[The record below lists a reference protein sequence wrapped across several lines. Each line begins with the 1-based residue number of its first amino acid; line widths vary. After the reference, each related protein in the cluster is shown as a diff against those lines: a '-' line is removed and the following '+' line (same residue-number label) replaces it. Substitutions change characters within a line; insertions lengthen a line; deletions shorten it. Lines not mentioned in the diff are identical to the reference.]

1 MVDLQWI
8 QESFSWPKKPIQTHT
23 QNQNNQGTNH
33 GTALP
38 SSPAEYLSAL
48 ESLQTQ
54 ERALAYDAAA
64 IANATQTERDAAA
77 IFDAMRAKERERSSS
92 SGHGDHFLA
101 NVDRIDDGSSDLMR
115 VARALPKGAHL
126 HCHFNTVLHPSFLV
140 RRARDVRCMYVR
152 SSCSLAGDGFK
163 EAAITFSVLREA
175 DVLAVGVGDVFEKDY
190 TPYAWMRYSD
200 FLQRFPGGLEKGE
213 EWLVGKMVL
222 AVEDV
227 HAVNQTLEGVWDLFN
242 RSTQMM
248 KGLFNYESAFR
259 AYIGAAIDSFVADN
273 IMYAEVRPNFFDK
286 YIVSDDG
293 ETRLDHHAW
302 LRIIGEETAAKIRQL
317 DAEGEKGRF
326 VGMKVIYCAPR
337 SIRHEDMEWCL
348 NDCIELKQAFPDLIC
363 GFDMVGCE
371 SRGHPL
377 RHFHAQL
384 LAFQSRCTALNLP
397 IPFLFHAGETLD
409 SRSPTD
415 SNLYDAI
422 LLRTKRIGHGYALA
436 HHPLLMQRCRELR
449 IAVEICPISNE
460 ILHLCASVAAG
471 AHVLPTLLANN
482 VPCALSSDNP
492 AYFRSSLGH
501 DFYAVAV
508 GMGVVGLLGCKVLVE
523 WGIEHSCMEAEER
536 AGVRRVWEGRWR
548 GFCEWVVREFGGV
561 YL

>member
-1 MVDLQWI
+1 MVDFQWI
-8 QESFSWPKKPIQTHT
+8 QESFSWPKKPIQN
-23 QNQNNQGTNH
+23 QNQNTTTGTNH

-38 SSPAEYLSAL
+38 SSTTEYLSAL
-48 ESLQTQ
+48 DSLQSQ
-54 ERALAYDAAA
+54 EHALAYDALA

-77 IFDAMRAKERERSSS
+77 IFDAMRAKERERLYGHNPSSS
-92 SGHGDHFLA
+92 TGGYGDHFLA

-152 SSCSLAGDGFK
+152 SSCSLAGDRFK

-175 DVLAVGVGDVFEKDY
+175 DVEGVGIGDVFEKDY
-190 TPYAWMRYSD
+190 TPYAWMRYST

-213 EWLVGKMVL
+213 EWLASKMVL
-222 AVEDV
+222 KVEDV

-302 LRIIGEETAAKIRQL
+302 LRIIREETAKKIRQL

-337 SIRHEDMEWCL
+337 SIRIEDMEWCL
-348 NDCIELKQAFPDLIC
+348 NDC
-363 GFDMVGCE
+363 FDMVGCE

-377 RHFHAQL
+377 RHFLPQL
-384 LAFQSRCTALNLP
+384 LTFQSTCTTLNLT
-397 IPFLFHAGETLD
+397 IPFLFHAGETLS

-436 HHPLLMQRCRELR
+436 HHPLLMQRCRELG

-460 ILHLCASVAAG
+460 ILHLCASVG

-501 DFYAVAV
+501 DFYQV
-508 GMGVVGLLGCKVLVE
+508 GMGHGMVGLLGWKVLVE
-523 WGIEHSCMEAEER
+523 WGIEHSCMEG
-536 AGVRRVWEGRWR
+536 GVREGVRGVWEGRWR